1 MLLFHHQTLSDIHQ
15 GSANDIVFASSLF
28 PLSVVQLLLICKD
41 KGSGR
46 REGKGEEGREGG
58 GGKGRGRREGKG
70 EEGREGGGGKGRGRR
85 EGKGE
90 EGREGGGGKGRGR
103 REGKGEEGREGGG
116 GKGKGEERRGRRE
129 GGGGKGSGR
138 REGKGEEGREGGGG
152 TEGGGGMKMNVSNLH
167 ERKLKKQRLQTTLDP
182 MKKRHI

>member
-1 MLLFHHQTLSDIHQ
+1 MSDIHQ
-15 GSANDIVFASSLF
+15 GSSNDIVFASSLF

-41 KGSGR
+41 NGSGR

-85 EGKGE
+85 EGGEGKGE
-90 EGREGGGGKGRGR
+90 EGREVGGGKGRGR
-103 REGKGEEGREGGG
+103 REGKGEEGW
-116 GKGKGEERRGRRE
+116 KGEEAW
-129 GGGGKGSGR
+129 
-138 REGKGEEGREGGGG
+138 
-152 TEGGGGMKMNVSNLH
+152 KMNVSNLH

-182 MKKRHI
+182 MKKQHI